1 MFDGKS
7 GVNNHSKL
15 DFFKFSVSDLT
26 SQQIIQSASY
36 LVHELTSLRR
46 LLDNLLTMQLVIS
59 QVVD

>member
-1 MFDGKS
+1 
-7 GVNNHSKL
+7 
-15 DFFKFSVSDLT
+15 LT